1 MAAGQRPGVWPV
13 WASVVL
19 AVAVVATVY
28 LYRLGGAPLW
38 GDEAGTGLFAR
49 NVLHYGYPLAFDGRN
64 LSIYDGGAELNADLA
79 VAKIP
84 WIQFY
89 VGALSLAVFGDDA
102 QGLRALF
109 ALLGLATFFP
119 LRSVL
124 RSRVPSPLFVAM
136 LILITP
142 QVVLFHRNA
151 RYYSVLTVI
160 FALLVWVVC
169 NIGLSKSKR
178 FGLASICMV
187 LLFHAH
193 PVAAAAC
200 GLALVLHAALLRRHF
215 FVYISACVVGIASW
229 LLWVA
234 FVGPTLV
241 APQLLLDFRDIP
253 PMEWLG
259 VLVRNLGTALADLD
273 AVQAT
278 PVLAWALGLLFLWKM
293 RAHRWAEFFKD
304 PLVSFVMLALV
315 VHLLLVALLFGTET
329 SEEHSLL
336 RYMPHLI
343 AFSIVPLCMLI
354 AELVKDKR
362 TFIVVCVALVAT
374 NLPTISFWKSL
385 GEKPIPTSWWPA
397 TYEEI
402 FNPHPDAID
411 AVLIAIRNEPE
422 VANSGMDTLQVIP
435 SWLQEVA
442 IFYLGNRFIVVPN
455 IEPGSVAEGVV
466 RVKIGQ
472 DALSRFDA
480 RPKWVLH
487 EAPGAPVSVP
497 GYTRIEIPVHRLRP
511 DDGTRPE
518 LTRHTFY
525 QQDAVGKI
533 SLYRRVQ

>member
-1 MAAGQRPGVWPV
+1 M
-13 WASVVL
+13 VL

-28 LYRLGGAPLW
+28 LYRLGDAPLW

-49 NVLHYGYPLAFDGRN
+49 NVLHFGYPVAFDGRN

-89 VGALSLAVFGDDA
+89 VGALSLAVFGNDA
-102 QGLRALF
+102 QGLRAMF
-109 ALLGLATFFP
+109 ALLGLAIFFP

-124 RSRVPSPLFVAM
+124 RSRVPLPLFVAT

-169 NIGLSKSKR
+169 NTGLSKSKR
-178 FGLASICMV
+178 LGLASLCMV

-241 APQLLLDFRDIP
+241 VPQLLLDFRGIP
-253 PMEWLG
+253 PTEWLG
-259 VLVRNLGTALADLD
+259 VLIRNLGMALADLD
-273 AVQAT
+273 AVQAM
-278 PVLAWALGLLFLWKM
+278 PVLAWALGLVFFWKM
-293 RAHRWAEFFKD
+293 CLHRRAKFFKD

-343 AFSIVPLCMLI
+343 AFVIVPLYMLI

-362 TFIVVCVALVAT
+362 IFIVVCVALVAT
-374 NLPTISFWKSL
+374 NLPTISYWKSPA
-385 GEKPIPTSWWPA
+385 EKPILTSWWPA
-397 TYEEI
+397 TYGEI
-402 FNPHPDAID
+402 FNPQPDAID
-411 AVLIAIRNEPE
+411 AVLIAIRKEPE
-422 VANSGMDTLQVIP
+422 GANSGMDTLLVIP

-466 RVKIGQ
+466 RAKIGQ
-472 DALSRFDA
+472 DAMSRFDA

-487 EAPGAPVSVP
+487 EAPGAPVLVT

-525 QQDAVGKI
+525 QQDVVGKI
-533 SLYRRVQ
+533 SLYRRLQ